1 MDDFEGALK
10 RLVKE
15 RLERGETPFSVAKH
29 LLLAAAALL
38 SIHEKLYDKG
48 SPEEA
53 SE

>member
-1 MDDFEGALK
+1 LDNFEGALK

-15 RLERGETPFSVAKH
+15 WLECGETPFGIARH

-38 SIHEKLYDKG
+38 SIHEKLAAHT
-48 SPEEA
+48 PEEA